1 MFKKIKRLFEKV
13 KKMFARVKDNIKYD
27 NIPSID
33 TENPRTTSNDV
44 VAPIFIGYNNPIKR
58 MIENLSKSEFYTELF
73 NRMRTI
79 IAKTKPDTLFA
90 YTTETGILIF
100 ESSDKNIFKDTGSV
114 DFNYTISEYE
124 DDNGDIKYVY
134 NVSMKSILKNIKYI
148 VDNIEDYYFL
158 FNYMKT
164 YIPDEFIQTY
174 MATMPSVTKEELL
187 HLKSLFSNLGD
198 QSYEST
204 IISRNI
210 DIYLKAIDK
219 DDTVICVD
227 FTCGE
232 YSMLPVDSIMVSLIM
247 DRDSYDILD
256 ICTDGDMST
265 YPLLYFGE
273 SDDIVFVQIPVSIL
287 YNHRDDISN
296 ANNPIGMRF
305 NLDILLRYI
314 GYTLL

>member
-1 MFKKIKRLFEKV
+1 MFNKIKRLFEKV
-13 KKMFARVKDNIKYD
+13 KKLFARVKDNIKYD

-33 TENPRTTSNDV
+33 TENPKTTSNDV
-44 VAPIFIGYNNPIKR
+44 VSPIFIGYNNPIKR
-58 MIENLSKSEFYTELF
+58 MIENLSNSEFYTELF
-73 NRMRTI
+73 NEMRTI

-100 ESSDKNIFKDTGSV
+100 ESSNKNIFKDTGSI

-124 DDNGDIKYVY
+124 DDNGDIRYVY

-210 DIYLKAIDK
+210 DIYLKTIDK
-219 DDTVICVD
+219 DDTVMCVD

-232 YSMLPVDSIMVSLIM
+232 YNILPVDSIMVSLIM
-247 DRDSYDILD
+247 DKESYDILD
-256 ICTDGDMST
+256 ICTDWKIST
-265 YPLLYFGE
+265 YPVLYFGE
-273 SDDIVFVQIPVSIL
+273 SDEIVFVQIPISIL
-287 YNHRDDISN
+287 YNYRNDINNASN
-296 ANNPIGMRF
+296 STEMKF
-305 NLDILLRYI
+305 NLDILLKYI